1 MEVLSLTYEEFLYRR
16 TEEYALKK
24 EQEERN
30 WHANHEQEE
39 EQLIEKINSLLGEHT
54 PEAWDTLLTMFENP
68 KLHDIFADRDSIA
81 LVYIL
86 LNIYQ
91 YERYEEISPT
101 ILSQGT
107 DINHFQN
114 FMRDIKFLVWRLC
127 FFDIANSSKSDYGN
141 TVAEENAL
149 FDYIEKHNISPVAL
163 FFLINSLCADPQK
176 MLLYISYKY
185 LEINLYYARVI
196 LEYYDIHYP
205 GNEDVKYILSEM
217 RKNYE

>member
-68 KLHDIFADRDSIA
+68 KLHDIFAIA

-91 YERYEEISPT
+91 Y
-101 ILSQGT
+101 
-107 DINHFQN
+107 
-114 FMRDIKFLVWRLC
+114 
-127 FFDIANSSKSDYGN
+127 
-141 TVAEENAL
+141 
-149 FDYIEKHNISPVAL
+149 
-163 FFLINSLCADPQK
+163 
-176 MLLYISYKY
+176 
-185 LEINLYYARVI
+185 
-196 LEYYDIHYP
+196 
-205 GNEDVKYILSEM
+205 
-217 RKNYE
+217 